1 MRVKLNWFDTPPNA
15 DKPMADEKIS
25 LEDDEMQ
32 ELAQL
37 VAEALARGDSRESV
51 IADLSENGMSEDDSE
66 EFVSLIESQLYQ
78 IDTGPAQHA
87 GGSDGGMGWLM
98 WISVIVGIN
107 VLSQIFN
114 WGFVIY

>member
-1 MRVKLNWFDTPPNA
+1 MV
-15 DKPMADEKIS
+15 DEKIS

-51 IADLSENGMSEDDSE
+51 IEDLSKNGMSDSDAE
-66 EFVSLIESQLYQ
+66 EFVSLIEFQMYQ
-78 IDTGPAQHA
+78 IDTGPTHH
-87 GGSDGGMGWLM
+87 GGGGDGGLGWLV
-98 WISVIVGIN
+98 WIGAIIGIK
-107 VLSQIFN
+107 VLSQIFG

>member
-1 MRVKLNWFDTPPNA
+1 
-15 DKPMADEKIS
+15 MADEKIS

-51 IADLSENGMSEDDSE
+51 IEDLSKNGMSEGDAE
-66 EFVSLIESQLYQ
+66 EFVSLIEYQLYQ
-78 IDTGPAQHA
+78 VDA
-87 GGSDGGMGWLM
+87 GSAHHGGGGGGDGAMGWLV
-98 WISVIVGIN
+98 WIGVIVGIN
-107 VLSQIFN
+107 ILSHIFN